1 MDCRVNDASP
11 ITTGKVTLSWLFLIS
26 KFFMLIPNGT
36 CSSGRSAPTAPLTS
50 SIKPKLSAILQTS
63 LRSVMLIPHA
73 HVQIRSLGADSMAND
88 APPIWSSKPT
98 MLIGIDVSHPQ
109 SFDKSEPSI
118 VGIVASMD
126 KSFAQCATRPRFY
139 LILFLFAF
147 HLIIFLN
154 TVM

>member
-1 MDCRVNDASP
+1 M
-11 ITTGKVTLSWLFLIS
+11 
-26 KFFMLIPNGT
+26 
-36 CSSGRSAPTAPLTS
+36 
-50 SIKPKLSAILQTS
+50 
-63 LRSVMLIPHA
+63 A

-126 KSFAQCATRPRFY
+126 KSFAQCAAHPSFY
-139 LILFLFAF
+139 ADGFCWVFILIGGGI
-147 HLIIFLN
+147 H
-154 TVM
+154 